1 MGPDTI
7 ALKRMKYLGINFTKE
22 VQDLYSKTSWEEINE
37 DLKERNSILCLL
49 TERQYCYN
57 DSIHQVDLQIQES
70 LSKCHTHK
78 LKKLTTNSKVHP
90 LLGISPEKTIIK
102 KKYMPPNAH
111 CSIIYNSQHM
121 KLPKCPSTE
130 EWIKKIWYPNTVEY
144 YSATK

>member
-22 VQDLYSKTSWEEINE
+22 VQDLYSKTSWEEIKE

-90 LLGISPEKTIIK
+90 LLGISPEKTIILLSG
-102 KKYMPPNAH
+102 PFWQSNVS
-111 CSIIYNSQHM
+111 SI
-121 KLPKCPSTE
+121 
-130 EWIKKIWYPNTVEY
+130 
-144 YSATK
+144 